1 MSITPDAHNHQESAS
16 RLVANIGLAA
26 LCRFILNTS
35 RRFVYPFAPVLS
47 RGLGVPLTAITSLI
61 ALNWAT
67 GIIAVFIGPVT
78 DRLGYRLM
86 MIVGMTMLAAGLL
99 VSGII
104 PIYGVVL
111 VALFLAALG
120 KAVFDPAV
128 QAYISEQVPYRRRGL
143 AIGFLE
149 YSWAGSALLGIPAL
163 ALVIDRFGWRS
174 PFFLMGAL
182 ALLGIFALMAL
193 IHPAEGD
200 AAQPASKINLKQAWQ
215 GVLGEKTARSALVFI
230 FLVSAA
236 NDNLFVVYGAWLE
249 NSFGLSIV
257 ALGLGTSAIG
267 LAELLGE
274 TLTATLA
281 DRIGLKRSVMTG
293 LTICIIALPFLIRYI
308 GLKRSVV
315 SSLIIC
321 IIFYLVLP
329 FAAQTINMAFFSLF
343 LIFAAFEFMIVA
355 SVSMATELLPET
367 RATMMA
373 SYMGAAGLGRV
384 VGALMGGPVWLMG
397 GITATGFVSALIS
410 SLALGALLW
419 GLHGWNKK

>member
-1 MSITPDAHNHQESAS
+1 VANTPDAHRVQEPAA
-16 RLVANIGLAA
+16 RLVLNIGVAA

-47 RGLGVPLTAITSLI
+47 RGLGVPLTAITALI

-86 MIVGMTMLAAGLL
+86 MIAGMTMLAVGLL
-99 VSGII
+99 VSGFF
-104 PIYGVVL
+104 PLYAVVL

-163 ALVIDRFGWRS
+163 AIVIDKFGWRS
-174 PFFLMGAL
+174 PFFLMGVL
-182 ALLGIFALMAL
+182 ALLGIAALVVL
-193 IHPAEGD
+193 IPRTNKDPARQD
-200 AAQPASKINLKQAWQ
+200 SKIDLKAAWKR
-215 GVLGEKTARSALVFI
+215 VLREKPARGALAFI

-249 NSFGLSIV
+249 KSFGLSIV

-274 TLTATLA
+274 TMTAVLA
-281 DRIGLKRSVMTG
+281 DRIGLKRSVVTG
-293 LTICIIALPFLIRYI
+293 L
-308 GLKRSVV
+308 G
-315 SSLIIC
+315 IC
-321 IIFYLVLP
+321 IIFYVLLP
-329 FAAQTINMAFFSLF
+329 FLAQTITMAFVSLF
-343 LIFAAFEFMIVA
+343 LIFVAFEFMIVA
-355 SVSMATELLPET
+355 SVSMATELLPEA

-373 SYMGAAGLGRV
+373 TYLGAAGLGRV
-384 VGALMGGPVWLMG
+384 VGALIGGPVWLIG
-397 GITATGFVSALIS
+397 GIFATGVVSAFIS
-410 SLALGALLW
+410 ALALGALLW
-419 GLHGWNKK
+419 GFSGWSKN

>member
-1 MSITPDAHNHQESAS
+1 MSNAPDSHRPQEPAA
-16 RLVANIGLAA
+16 RLVLNIGVAA

-86 MIVGMTMLAAGLL
+86 MIVGMTLMAVGML
-99 VSGII
+99 VSGLV
-104 PIYGVVL
+104 PLYAVVL

-120 KAVFDPAV
+120 KAVFDPAA

-163 ALVIDRFGWRS
+163 SIIIDKFGWRS
-174 PFFLMGAL
+174 PFFLMGVL
-182 ALLGIFALMAL
+182 ALLGIAALVLL
-193 IHPAEGD
+193 IPRANKDHARQG
-200 AAQPASKINLKQAWQ
+200 SKINLQEAWKR
-215 GVLGEKTARSALVFI
+215 VSRERTARGALAFI

-249 NSFGLSIV
+249 QSFGLSIV

-274 TLTATLA
+274 TMTAALA
-281 DRIGLKRSVMTG
+281 DRIGLKKSVVTG
-293 LTICIIALPFLIRYI
+293 LM
-308 GLKRSVV
+308 
-315 SSLIIC
+315 IC
-321 IIFYLVLP
+321 IIFYVILP
-329 FAAQTINMAFFSLF
+329 FISQTITMAFVSLF
-343 LIFAAFEFMIVA
+343 LIFVAFEFMIVA

-373 SYMGAAGLGRV
+373 TYLAAAGLGRV
-384 VGALMGGPVWLMG
+384 VGALIGGPVWLSG
-397 GITATGFVSALIS
+397 GIFATGLVSALIS
-410 SLALGALLW
+410 ALALGALFW
-419 GLHGWNKK
+419 GLQGWNKS

>member
-1 MSITPDAHNHQESAS
+1 MSTPPDADRPQEPAA
-16 RLVANIGLAA
+16 RLILNIGVAG

-67 GIIAVFIGPVT
+67 GILAIFIGPVT

-86 MIVGMTMLAAGLL
+86 MIAGMILLAVGLL
-99 VSGII
+99 VSGFF
-104 PIYGVVL
+104 PLYAVVL

-128 QAYISEQVPYRRRGL
+128 QTYISEQVPYRRRGL

-163 ALVIDRFGWRS
+163 ALVIDKFGWRS
-174 PFFLMGAL
+174 PFFFMGLL
-182 ALLGIFALMAL
+182 ALLGIAALVVL
-193 IHPAEGD
+193 IPRANKNHAGPK
-200 AAQPASKINLKQAWQ
+200 SKIDLKAAWQ
-215 GVLGEKTARSALVFI
+215 GVLREKTARGALAFV

-236 NDNLFVVYGAWLE
+236 NDNLFVVYGAWME
-249 NSFGLSIV
+249 KSFGLSIV
-257 ALGLGTSAIG
+257 ALGLGTSTIG

-274 TLTATLA
+274 TMTATLA

-293 LTICIIALPFLIRYI
+293 LA
-308 GLKRSVV
+308 
-315 SSLIIC
+315 IC
-321 IIFYLVLP
+321 IIFYAILP
-329 FAAQTINMAFFSLF
+329 FVGQTISMAFVSLF
-343 LIFAAFEFMIVA
+343 LIFVAFEFMIVA
-355 SVSMATELLPET
+355 SVSMATELLPEA

-373 SYMGAAGLGRV
+373 TYLGAAGLGRV
-384 VGALMGGPVWLMG
+384 AGALIGGPVWLIG
-397 GITATGFVSALIS
+397 GILATSMVSALIS
-410 SLALGALLW
+410 ALALGTLIW
-419 GLHGWNKK
+419 GLQGWHER

>member
-1 MSITPDAHNHQESAS
+1 MPDAPKYQEPAS
-16 RLVANIGLAA
+16 RVAVNIGMAA

-35 RRFVYPFAPVLS
+35 RRFVYPFAPILS

-61 ALNWAT
+61 ALNWST
-67 GIIAVFIGPVT
+67 GIIAVFIGPLT

-86 MIVGMTMLAAGLL
+86 MVIGMALLAVGLL
-99 VSGII
+99 VCGIF
-104 PIYGVVL
+104 PIYAVVV

-128 QAYISEQVPYRRRGL
+128 QSYISEQVPYRRRGL

-149 YSWAGSALLGIPAL
+149 YSWAASALLGIPAL

-174 PFFLMGAL
+174 PFFLMGVL
-182 ALLGIFALMAL
+182 ALMGILALMVL
-193 IHPAEGD
+193 IPRTVR
-200 AAQPASKINLKQAWQ
+200 QPARSRSKNSLKQAWQ
-215 GVLGEKTARSALVFI
+215 RVLREKTARGALLFI

-257 ALGLGTSAIG
+257 ALGLGTGTIG

-274 TLTATLA
+274 TMTATLA
-281 DRIGLKRSVMTG
+281 DRIGLKRSVVTG
-293 LTICIIALPFLIRYI
+293 SA
-308 GLKRSVV
+308 
-315 SSLIIC
+315 IC

-329 FAAQTINMAFFSLF
+329 FVGLTIPMAFTSLF
-343 LIFAAFEFMIVA
+343 LIFAVFEFMIVT
-355 SVSMATELLPET
+355 SVSMVTELLPES

-373 SYMGAAGLGRV
+373 TYMGAAGLGRV
-384 VGALMGGPVWLMG
+384 VGALIGGPIWLAG
-397 GITATGFVSALIS
+397 GIVATGFVSALIS
-410 SLALGALLW
+410 ALALGALVW
-419 GLHGWNKK
+419 GLRGWSKS

>member
-1 MSITPDAHNHQESAS
+1 MGDAHRHQEPAA
-16 RLVANIGLAA
+16 RLVVNIGAAA

-35 RRFVYPFAPVLS
+35 RRFVYPFAPILS
-47 RGLGVPLTAITSLI
+47 RGLGVPLTAVTSLI

-67 GIIAVFIGPVT
+67 GIMAVFIGPLT

-86 MIVGMTMLAAGLL
+86 MIIGMTLLAVGLL
-99 VSGII
+99 VSGVF
-104 PIYGVVL
+104 PIYAVVL

-149 YSWAGSALLGIPAL
+149 FSWAASALLGIPAL
-163 ALVIDRFGWRS
+163 ALAIDRFGWRS
-174 PFFLMGAL
+174 PFFLMGVP
-182 ALLGIFALMAL
+182 ALLGIFALMLL
-193 IHPAEGD
+193 IPRAKGD
-200 AAQPASKINLKQAWQ
+200 TGRLDSQINLKQAWK
-215 GVLGEKTARSALVFI
+215 GVLREKSARGALTFI

-274 TLTATLA
+274 TMTATLA
-281 DRIGLKRSVMTG
+281 DRIGLKKSVLTG
-293 LTICIIALPFLIRYI
+293 LTICII
-308 GLKRSVV
+308 
-315 SSLIIC
+315 
-321 IIFYLVLP
+321 FYAILP
-329 FAAQTINMAFFSLF
+329 FAAQTVTMAFVSLF
-343 LIFAAFEFMIVA
+343 LIFVAFEFMIVA
-355 SVSMATELLPET
+355 SVSMATELLPAT

-373 SYMGAAGLGRV
+373 TYMGAAGLGRV
-384 VGALMGGPVWLMG
+384 VGAMIGGPVWLLG
-397 GITATGFVSALIS
+397 GIYATGLLSALIS
-410 SLALGALLW
+410 ALALVALLR
-419 GLHGWNKK
+419 GLQGWNER

>member
-1 MSITPDAHNHQESAS
+1 MSNTSDSHRPQERAA
-16 RLVANIGLAA
+16 RLVLNIGVAA

-35 RRFVYPFAPVLS
+35 RRFIYPFAPVLS

-78 DRLGYRLM
+78 DRVGYRLM
-86 MIVGMTMLAAGLL
+86 MIVGMTLLAVGLL
-99 VSGII
+99 VSGFV
-104 PIYGVVL
+104 PLYAVVL

-163 ALVIDRFGWRS
+163 AIIIDKFGWRS
-174 PFFLMGAL
+174 PFFLMGVL
-182 ALLGIFALMAL
+182 ALLGIAALVIL
-193 IHPAEGD
+193 IPRANKDHARQD
-200 AAQPASKINLKQAWQ
+200 SKINLREAWKR
-215 GVLGEKTARSALVFI
+215 VLRERTARAALAFI

-249 NSFGLSIV
+249 QSFGLSIV
-257 ALGLGTSAIG
+257 ALGLGTSVIG

-274 TLTATLA
+274 TMTATLA
-281 DRIGLKRSVMTG
+281 DRIGLKKSVVTG
-293 LTICIIALPFLIRYI
+293 LM
-308 GLKRSVV
+308 
-315 SSLIIC
+315 IC
-321 IIFYLVLP
+321 IIFYLLLP
-329 FAAQTINMAFFSLF
+329 LVSQTITMAFISLF
-343 LIFAAFEFMIVA
+343 LIFIAFEFMIVT

-373 SYMGAAGLGRV
+373 TYLGAAGLGRV
-384 VGALMGGPVWLMG
+384 VGALIGGPVWLIG
-397 GITATGFVSALIS
+397 GIFATGVVSALIS
-410 SLALGALLW
+410 AVALGALLW
-419 GLHGWNKK
+419 GLQGWNKS

>member
-1 MSITPDAHNHQESAS
+1 MSNTPDSHRHRGPAA
-16 RLVANIGLAA
+16 RLVLNIGVAA
-26 LCRFILNTS
+26 LCRFNLNTS

-67 GIIAVFIGPVT
+67 GIIAVFIGPLT

-86 MIVGMTMLAAGLL
+86 MIVGMTLLAVGML
-99 VSGII
+99 VSGFL
-104 PIYGVVL
+104 PLYAVVL

-163 ALVIDRFGWRS
+163 AIIIDKFGWRS
-174 PFFLMGAL
+174 PFFSMGVL
-182 ALLGIFALMAL
+182 ALLGIVALVVL
-193 IHPAEGD
+193 IPRANKDHARQD
-200 AAQPASKINLKQAWQ
+200 LKINLKAAWKR
-215 GVLGEKTARSALVFI
+215 VLRERTARGALAFI

-249 NSFGLSIV
+249 QSFGLSIV

-274 TLTATLA
+274 TMTATLA
-281 DRIGLKRSVMTG
+281 DRIGLKKSVVTG
-293 LTICIIALPFLIRYI
+293 LTICIIFYVILPFL
-308 GLKRSVV
+308 S
-315 SSLIIC
+315 
-321 IIFYLVLP
+321 
-329 FAAQTINMAFFSLF
+329 QTITMAFVSLF
-343 LIFAAFEFMIVA
+343 LIFVAFEFMIVS
-355 SVSMATELLPET
+355 SVSMATELLPES

-373 SYMGAAGLGRV
+373 TYLGAAGLGRV
-384 VGALMGGPVWLMG
+384 VGALIGGPVWLIG
-397 GITATGFVSALIS
+397 GIFATGLISALIS
-410 SLALGALLW
+410 TLALGAILW
-419 GLHGWNKK
+419 GLQGLRN

>member
-1 MSITPDAHNHQESAS
+1 MSTPPDADRPQEPAA
-16 RLVANIGLAA
+16 RLILNIGVAG

-67 GIIAVFIGPVT
+67 GIMAIFIGPVT

-86 MIVGMTMLAAGLL
+86 MIAGMILLAVGLL
-99 VSGII
+99 VSGFF
-104 PIYGVVL
+104 PLYAVVL

-128 QAYISEQVPYRRRGL
+128 QTYISEQVPYRRRGL

-163 ALVIDRFGWRS
+163 ALVIDKFGWRS
-174 PFFLMGAL
+174 PFFFMGLL
-182 ALLGIFALMAL
+182 ALLGIAALVVL
-193 IHPAEGD
+193 IPRANKNHAGPN
-200 AAQPASKINLKQAWQ
+200 SKIDLKAAWQ
-215 GVLGEKTARSALVFI
+215 GVLREKTARGALAFV

-236 NDNLFVVYGAWLE
+236 NDNLFVVYGAWME
-249 NSFGLSIV
+249 KSFGLSIV
-257 ALGLGTSAIG
+257 ALGLGTSTIG

-274 TLTATLA
+274 TMTATLA

-293 LTICIIALPFLIRYI
+293 LAL
-308 GLKRSVV
+308 
-315 SSLIIC
+315 C
-321 IIFYLVLP
+321 IIFYAILP
-329 FAAQTINMAFFSLF
+329 FVGQTIPMAFVSLF
-343 LIFAAFEFMIVA
+343 LIFVAFEFMIVA
-355 SVSMATELLPET
+355 SVSMATELLPEA

-373 SYMGAAGLGRV
+373 TYLGAAGLGRV
-384 VGALMGGPVWLMG
+384 VGALIGGPVWQMG
-397 GITATGFVSALIS
+397 GIFATGVVSAFIS
-410 SLALGALLW
+410 ALALGSLWW
-419 GLHGWNKK
+419 GLQGWEKN